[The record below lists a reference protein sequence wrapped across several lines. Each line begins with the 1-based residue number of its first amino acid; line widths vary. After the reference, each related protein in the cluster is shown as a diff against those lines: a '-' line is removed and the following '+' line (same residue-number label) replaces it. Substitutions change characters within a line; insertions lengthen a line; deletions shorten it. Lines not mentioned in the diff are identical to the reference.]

1 MVQSHRLLG
10 RLPLRLIFALLAV
23 LGAPSFGAAPPL
35 VTLDYKIAGS
45 SLEVSP
51 AVLSVPKNVAGSI
64 AANLV
69 GATAPAG
76 SYVEATLRGPS
87 FAARRLVGEAGKPLQ
102 LPPLNLVGDYSLDGI
117 RLVGADGGTVLEGLP
132 SSVAV
137 HVFDEVLISRVT
149 SRPLSLGEIQEKGIV
164 IDETNFRAVEFE
176 VGFVLDGKK
185 IPVKFPVIAPN
196 FQQSTEI
203 VPAAE
208 LAARLAQA
216 DALNNEIAAG
226 VVLPPELEA
235 ASVNVQVKGIN
246 FQAVD
251 PGDSDIA
258 LKVPPI
264 PALMVVPG
272 NIGFLHQF
280 FSVLIFTENG
290 APVGSGLNVSSVNA
304 QIVLPTGADRVAGT
318 YDAPGDDPLRMA
330 RVGSSA
336 VVQTVQPVVQPG
348 PDGKLGT
355 PDDIARLQPGETG
368 QAEFLVEGL
377 QEGLHVMEMKL
388 TAKLEGL
395 AAGTLTIE
403 GHASG
408 SVLVRNPKFS
418 MAFAHPRTIR
428 VGEPYDAFV
437 TVLNT
442 SQVVANLVNVT
453 LRSASISG
461 GVLESPET
469 VELGNIL
476 PGQTATAKF
485 RVRAQRTGSITFSNL
500 STSDDSLVG
509 RFRLS
514 MGVDESGV
522 ALSPDT
528 LVLPDFAND
537 LPDSILTAANR
548 VLGQALSI
556 VSAAQLPPG
565 VLKVSRSALTQHV
578 LELAEAGQR
587 LRYGDTLPRV
597 LADLLLDWQGART
610 FSPGF
615 DQIVRATDAGRE
627 WREAVQRAIEN
638 ADALDAAARLALSG
652 PDLAGRGE
660 RWAFGA
666 ATTSD
671 LLVSMQAGD
680 GSVTLDTSATAKA
693 AAYRGGRGHLAVA
706 ERLDGLVFQWLAQA
720 AIPSGEVRV
729 LLTDEN
735 GQASAIRWN
744 VTNIPAGAVLRYVVG
759 SAAPELQLDRE
770 ADGVIDQTLT
780 GTLTP
785 VLEAAPN
792 LISVTQDP
800 SVKAGRPPKPVS
812 LPDIGNYGTV
822 LAVLFSKPMDQAGA
836 NRPGTYLLDN
846 GNAANSV
853 SIQSGGRVALLNMRQ
868 PLGAIVP
875 RTMTLAG
882 VTDPRGNPIA
892 NGVRPVLTNFN
903 QGVAVNGK
911 VVRADGTLAVGV
923 PVTLTIY
930 DEQYTADGAV
940 PFIVR
945 VSQVLTDSAGSFA
958 FDFALAGLPYSVSAT
973 DTAGLSAEAIQ
984 VIMDSGAGDALSR
997 QKLLEL
1003 ANQPGIRN
1011 TLLAAFA
1018 VGGLTEAVIAA
1029 EGLDRALLKDFV
1041 DVDSPRMGTAVP
1053 VALRF
1058 RGRGTVAGQVFA
1070 ANGSTPIAGAAV
1082 NLFPDP
1088 ATREQGRGVLT
1099 DSSGS
1104 FRFSGVPLGAFS
1116 VETTA
1121 RTGESRTLADTLD
1134 LPGQVKSLAITLS
1147 AGVLDRSDLQGR
1159 VTENDNV
1166 TPHGQAAVYVGR
1178 YGDNG
1183 FGSIVASVSAGPD
1196 GFWNASQ
1203 IPVGSYDIIAISTDG
1218 KRQGERRNVAVGSGS
1233 TSVVNISLQGRAAVH
1248 GRVETSTG
1256 IPVAG
1261 ALVGGG
1267 EALVTSDAGGN
1278 FTLTGVPTGPR
1289 GISAALP
1296 RNPAAGIDFPRL
1308 GSASVN
1314 VLPGAD
1320 NFVVVRLASGG
1331 RIVGRVLDAAGN
1343 PVPNVSV
1350 ALPEQGGFRYVTAD
1364 ANGVYEFIGLE
1375 LKNYTL
1381 SAPAPST
1388 GPGDTNAQLLA
1399 LAKKDASQN
1408 DMLNAIGEAFAT
1420 FTGVNDPLL
1429 NGDGSHFNPLT
1440 WGFTKTAIS
1449 FDNQTVVAD
1458 IHYLREGT
1466 VSGKVLNGQGVPIGA
1481 RVRLTGVGPLLN
1493 GDVGFI
1499 IRGERD
1505 SDPAL
1510 GTFEFPGDALAGDY
1524 GLQAASPFFPQV
1536 ISLSGRTSS
1545 VSPDATDQILQFP
1558 AARESLGRLTGLVR
1572 NPDGTP
1578 VGADV
1583 NVKISFGND
1592 YVIHTDAAG
1601 RFDTQIGLPAI
1612 SVDPQTKVESIGV
1625 GYTVEAEDLA
1635 SGLRGRAVVTVRP
1648 GQTNDVEVTL
1658 LGRGDLDVL
1667 VLLAGGTPAA
1677 GAAVEVSGG
1686 PFSGPTLQGI
1696 SGADGHVSFA
1706 NLFEGGYSVAATK
1719 TSGPTTIMGRAGV
1732 GVPRDQTATTTVR
1745 LTPTATIAG
1754 VFLAR
1759 DLATPIPF
1767 AQVSVGSLGFATTDV
1782 SGRFSVSGVPLGT
1795 YRLLSSD
1802 PVSGRLASTT
1812 VTLATDGEVRNVQ
1825 LIEQALGEVTGTVFN
1840 SYGTGV
1846 VASARVTLAVDENLI
1861 PSRSVTTGPD
1871 GRFSFP
1877 GTPAGGITLQAND
1890 PVTGLSGSAAATLPN
1905 TAASF
1910 NVNIGLQ
1917 PLGIITVRVLQP
1929 DGTTPAAGV
1938 AVQVTGSNLS
1948 RTEDTDAAGVARFAD
1963 LPLRNYTVRADSRE
1977 ANLTRR
1983 AAQLTRTFTSAGEQP
1998 DAVLTLGAVGTV
2010 EGHVRQSDGTTA
2022 AAGTTVRLII
2032 ESPLFIGVTETR
2044 FSDAAGQYSFANI
2057 PAGSFRLVAES
2068 AALGASAN
2076 STMNTAGTTVTL
2088 NLTLGA
2094 SGKVRGRLVRA
2105 NGSTPLSAAD
2115 VLLTFVP
2122 QTSLAGQSALKT
2134 AADGSFEFSQIPAGT
2149 FNFSATMPELAGLAR
2164 VTGSITTN
2172 GQIVDLGDVRLDE
2185 EDPHVVSVTPAN
2197 TTTGIDIG
2205 TLVELLFN
2213 EPLDAASV
2221 KPGGIYLRSSTA
2233 TVPTTLQL
2241 LANPGDGQLRLVR
2254 LTPVVPLDSEKRY
2267 EVVVVDGVLRDAVGG
2282 VIAEGPL
2289 DRVGRQLAA
2298 PFIASFT
2305 TRDQRPPVLLSFTPA
2320 NNAEQVDTRAV
2331 VRLSFDEPLTPGA
2344 VITLSGPGGAVAG
2357 TTSLGVNNLVL
2368 VFNPATD
2375 LPPNATFTASVSGLA
2390 DAAGNLVPGQP
2401 LITTFKT
2408 LDTIGPTI
2416 ATLRVKNNQ
2425 TPIGGATVTLEAVL
2439 AAAEPSA
2446 SVRFTAD
2453 FQPLAVLSAGVL
2465 EMPFTLP
2472 ANGTVI
2478 IRAIAID
2485 RFGNQG
2491 PFVELP
2497 ITVQPN
2503 QPPVITFTRLNST
2516 LSTVPSGGALAVRV
2530 EVADD
2535 GAVTELRAVM
2545 ASAAVAPL
2553 QTSSG
2558 AAIILQGVVPA
2569 NAVPGTKVEVL
2580 AQAKDNSGTSSGEQK
2595 FQVEVTDGTAPSVAV
2610 AAPAANARLTA
2621 GAPLQVAVDWAD
2633 NSGAVTLQVAL
2644 SGPVTASQSRL
2655 VAASPNTTAR
2665 ETFTFDVSA
2674 APQFGPAFTVTVRA
2688 TDAAGF
2694 FTERSRSLL
2703 LPDLRPPQLAGIAPA
2718 DLALR
2723 QSLWSPPWTLAFDE
2737 PMDVTRFTAANLAV
2751 TRNGA
2756 AVAATITH
2764 GSPATSVN
2772 IAPAFPLQPG
2782 SEYALTAAAALRDEA
2797 GNPWQDVGGGPVPLA
2812 GRVFRFTTAAM
2823 TSVIP
2828 AAAAP
2833 IVPGQRIAVALAF
2846 EPGLGA
2852 TSFRFNFN
2860 AGTDTTTTVSADA
2873 TTATATLKLPTNATE
2888 ARLHIIAAKTGSPD
2902 FNFDEI
2908 VLNVRPRDADD
2919 DGDGI
2924 SNGAEADAGTDP
2936 FRNDANEDPDHD
2948 GLTNAQEIAMGT
2960 NPFDA
2965 DTDHDG
2971 LTDGQEFALGTNPLL
2986 ADTDG
2991 DGIPDGAEVN
3001 IFHTNPLLADT
3012 DGDGLSDGYEIGIG
3026 RYSVVAGSF
3035 TWAEAKADALARGGH
3050 LATIT
3055 SQAEADALAFVLG
3068 SAANQN
3074 LWLGLT
3080 DQFVKGAFRW
3090 VTGEAFGFQHF
3101 GVGEPNQATAGN
3113 HFVYRRADSFWNA
3126 GGAANEHFGYILETG
3141 FYTDPLL
3148 ADTDGDGIA
3157 DNIDT
3162 LPGPAN
3168 RAPVASA
3175 DSATTVS
3182 GKALT
3187 IAIAT
3192 LLANDSDP
3200 DAEPF
3205 ALSTFTQ
3212 PGHGTV
3218 ALSGANLIYTP
3229 SVGVT
3234 GSDSFTYTIMDPSG
3248 ATGSATVTIALTS
3261 AAPVAQ
3267 NDGPFQTTQPS
3278 AVTTGNVLTND
3289 SQPLGLP
3296 FSLLD
3301 FTQPA
3306 NGTVVS
3312 NGNGTFTYTP
3322 LLTFSG
3328 TDTFTYRI
3336 TDGTLASAPATVT
3349 ITVNPGPVVVWNS
3362 AVSGNWGTATNWTP
3376 SRVPTPSDTAVINL
3390 PGIYTVTLD
3399 TDATLATVVLGAA
3412 SGTQTLNVNG
3422 KLLTANA
3429 LTGSGGGKLLMNAG
3443 TTTLAATSTVPL
3455 FDLGGGTLTGAGD
3468 LAVTQ
3473 TFNWAGGR
3481 IAQNGPKLITPAGSV
3496 SNLTSTVL
3504 KYVDRIWEN
3513 AGTVNYTGTN
3523 VQFNFVAGATGR
3535 IDNLASGIF
3544 IINGAGGFNI
3554 TNSGSNPFN
3563 NAGTLIKRGTGVSTT
3578 FRSVVNTGLMTIE
3591 AGTFTLRGG
3600 FSQTASA
3607 AVTQIAG
3614 GTLATSGGTLT
3625 FGAGRLELLSGAISF
3640 NTTIANGATLKAGPT
3655 QFPITG
3661 TLTLNSGAR
3670 LELAL
3675 GNAAGSAHSAL
3686 SVSGATTLNGTLAVS
3701 LASGFAESQG
3711 VTFPA
3716 FTFASRSGDFTAVEG
3731 LSQFGYA
3738 FTRAFTA
3745 TAQNLVVQTAGAVPA
3760 LSPSLAFTQFVQ
3772 AAFGPG
3778 ATGTGP
3784 VCGPDKDPDHDG
3796 VCNLMEFAMGTD
3808 PNDSSSVATPE
3819 MDWLTENGETY
3830 LTITFHR
3837 SKTAAGV
3844 SLAVEYSSDLVTWHA
3859 NTPNEPVTRTV
3870 SITPAPDHPD
3880 TEIVVEA
3887 AVLPISQ
3894 VRNAF
3899 LRVTAKTQ

>member
-1 MVQSHRLLG
+1 M
-10 RLPLRLIFALLAV
+10 

-51 AVLSVPKNVAGSI
+51 AVLSVPKNVAGSV
-64 AANLV
+64 AANLI

-76 SYVEATLRGPS
+76 AYVEATLRGPS
-87 FAARRLVGEAGKPLQ
+87 FAARRLVGEAGKPLL

-117 RLVGADGGTVLEGLP
+117 RLVGADGSVVLEGLP
-132 SSVAV
+132 SSVTV

-251 PGDSDIA
+251 VGDSPDLA

-290 APVGSGLNVSSVNA
+290 APAGSGLNVSSLTA
-304 QIVLPTGADRVAGT
+304 QIVLPSGTDRVAGT

-330 RVGSSA
+330 RVGASA
-336 VVQTVQPVVQPG
+336 VVQPVQPVVQPG

-355 PDDIARLQPGETG
+355 PDDIPRLQPGETG

-395 AAGTLTIE
+395 AAGVVAIE

-418 MAFAHPRTIR
+418 MAFAHPRTVR
-428 VGEPYDAFV
+428 TGEPYDAFV

-442 SQVVANLVNVT
+442 SQIAANLVNVT
-453 LRSASISG
+453 LRGTSISG

-469 VELGNIL
+469 VELGSIL

-500 STSDDSLVG
+500 STSDDSLAG

-537 LPDSILTAANR
+537 LPDAILTAANR

-565 VLKVSRSALTQHV
+565 VQKVSRSALTQHV

-610 FSPGF
+610 LSPGF

-627 WREAVQRAIEN
+627 WREAVQREIET
-638 ADALDAAARLALSG
+638 ADALDTAARLALSG

-666 ATTSD
+666 ASTSD
-671 LLVSMQAGD
+671 LLVSVQAGD
-680 GSVTLDTSATAKA
+680 GPVTLDTSATAKA
-693 AAYRGGRGHLAVA
+693 AAYRGARGHLAVA
-706 ERLDGLVFQWLAQA
+706 ERMDGLVFQWLAQA
-720 AIPSGEVRV
+720 AIPGGEVRV

-744 VTNIPAGAVLRYVVG
+744 VANLPAGALLRYVVG

-780 GTLTP
+780 GALTP
-785 VLEAAPN
+785 VVEAAPS
-792 LISVTQDP
+792 LVSVTQDP
-800 SVKAGRPPKPVS
+800 GVKAGRPPIPVS

-836 NRPGTYLLDN
+836 NRPGAYVLDN

-875 RTMTLAG
+875 RTLTITG
-882 VTDPRGNPIA
+882 VADPRGNPIA
-892 NGVRPVLTNFN
+892 SGARPVVTNFT

-911 VVRADGTLAVGV
+911 VVRADGTLAAGV

-930 DEQYTADGAV
+930 DEQVSGDSV
-940 PFIVR
+940 LPFIVR
-945 VSQVLTDSAGSFA
+945 VSQVLTDMAGAFA

-973 DTAGLSAEAIQ
+973 DTAGLSAAAIQ

-1003 ANQPGIRN
+1003 ANQPGIQD

-1041 DVDSPRMGTAVP
+1041 DVDSRRVGTAVP

-1058 RGRGTVAGQVFA
+1058 RGRGTVTGQVVA

-1121 RTGESRTLADTLD
+1121 KTGETRTLADTLD
-1134 LPGQVKSLAITLS
+1134 VPGQVKALTITLS
-1147 AGVLDRSDLQGR
+1147 SGAPARSDLQGR

-1166 TPHGQAAVYVGR
+1166 TPHGQASVYVGH

-1196 GFWNASQ
+1196 GFWSASQ
-1203 IPVGSYDIIAISTDG
+1203 IPVGNYDIIAISTDG
-1218 KRQGERRNVAVGSGS
+1218 KRQGERRNVAVVSGS
-1233 TSVVNISLQGRAAVH
+1233 MSVVNISLQGRATVH

-1267 EALVTSDAGGN
+1267 EALVTTDAGGD

-1296 RNPAAGIDFPRL
+1296 RNPAAGVDFPRL

-1314 VLPGAD
+1314 VLPGTD

-1350 ALPEQGGFRYVTAD
+1350 ALPEEGGFRYVTAD

-1375 LKNYTL
+1375 LKSYTL
-1381 SAPAPST
+1381 SAPAPAT

-1458 IHYLREGT
+1458 IHFLREGT
-1466 VSGKVLNGQGVPIGA
+1466 VSGQVLNGQGVPIGA

-1510 GTFEFPGDALAGDY
+1510 GTFEFPGQALAGDF
-1524 GLQAASPFFPQV
+1524 GLQAASPFFSKV

-1545 VSPDATDQILQFP
+1545 VSPDAPNQVLQFP

-1583 NVKISFGND
+1583 KVKISFGND

-1601 RFDTQIGLPAI
+1601 RFDTQIGLPALQPD
-1612 SVDPQTKVESIGV
+1612 VPSIGFIGGPGV
-1625 GYTVEAEDLA
+1625 GYTVEAEDPA
-1635 SGLRGRAVVTVRP
+1635 SGLRGRGLVTVMP
-1648 GQTNDVEVTL
+1648 GPDNYVEVTL

-1667 VLLAGGTPAA
+1667 VQLAGGAPAA
-1677 GAAVEVSGG
+1677 GAAVEISGG
-1686 PFSGPTLQGI
+1686 PFSGAALQGV
-1696 SGADGHVSFA
+1696 SGADGHVQFV
-1706 NLFEGGYSVAATK
+1706 NLFEGAYSVAVTK
-1719 TSGPTTIMGRAGV
+1719 TSGPTTLMGRTGV
-1732 GVPRDQTATTTVR
+1732 GVTRDQTATTSVR

-1759 DLATPIPF
+1759 DFVTPIPF
-1767 AQVSVGSLGFATTDV
+1767 AQVSVGSLGFATTDA
-1782 SGRFSVSGVPLGT
+1782 SGRFSVAGVPLGT

-1802 PVSGRLASTT
+1802 PVTGRLATTT

-1861 PSRSVTTGPD
+1861 PPRSVTTGPD

-1890 PVTGLSGSAAATLPN
+1890 PVTGLSGYAVATLPS
-1905 TAASF
+1905 TAPSF

-1917 PLGIITVRVLQP
+1917 PLAIVTVRVLQP
-1929 DGTTPAAGV
+1929 DATTPAAGV
-1938 AVQVTGSNLS
+1938 AVQVTGSNVS
-1948 RTEDTDAAGVARFAD
+1948 RTQDTDAAGVARFAD
-1963 LPLRNYTVRADSRE
+1963 LPLGDYTVRADSRE

-1983 AAQLTRTFTSAGEQP
+1983 AARMTRTFSSAGEQP

-2010 EGHVRQSDGTTA
+2010 VGRVRQSDGTTA
-2022 AAGTTVRLII
+2022 AAGTTVRLIV
-2032 ESPLFIGVTETR
+2032 ESPLFSGVIETR
-2044 FSDAAGQYSFANI
+2044 IADVAGQFSFADI
-2057 PAGSFRLVAES
+2057 PAGSFRLVAEA

-2076 STMNTAGTTVTL
+2076 GAMNSRGDTVTL

-2105 NGSTPLSAAD
+2105 NGSTPLGAAD
-2115 VLLTFVP
+2115 VLLTFIP

-2134 AADGSFEFSQIPAGT
+2134 AADGTFEFTQIPAGT
-2149 FNFSATMPELAGLAR
+2149 FNFSATVPELAGLAR
-2164 VTGSITTN
+2164 ISGSITTN
-2172 GQIVDLGDVRLDE
+2172 AQIVDLGDVRLDE
-2185 EDPHVVSVTPAN
+2185 EDPHVVSVTPAT

-2205 TLVELLFN
+2205 TIVELLFN

-2221 KPGGIYLRSSTA
+2221 KPGGIYLRSNTA

-2254 LTPVVPLDSEKRY
+2254 LRPVAPLDSEKRY
-2267 EVVVVDGVLRDAVGG
+2267 EVVVVDGVLRDALGG

-2289 DRVGRQLAA
+2289 DLVGRQLAA

-2305 TRDQRPPVLLSFTPA
+2305 TRDQRPPALLSFTPA

-2331 VRLSFDEPLTPGA
+2331 VRLSFDEPLAPGA
-2344 VITLSGPGGAVAG
+2344 LVSLTGPAGAIAG
-2357 TTSLGVNNLVL
+2357 PTSLGVNNLVL
-2368 VFNPATD
+2368 VFTPATD

-2390 DAAGNLVPGQP
+2390 DAAGNSVPAQP
-2401 LITTFKT
+2401 LTTTFKT

-2416 ATLRVKNNQ
+2416 ATLRMKNNQ
-2425 TPIGGATVTLEAVL
+2425 TPLAGATVILEAVL
-2439 AAAEPSA
+2439 ATAEPG
-2446 SVRFTAD
+2446 VILRFTAD
-2453 FQPLAVLSAGVL
+2453 FQPLGATAVGVL
-2465 EMPFTLP
+2465 ELPLTLP
-2472 ANGTVI
+2472 ASGTVI
-2478 IRAIAID
+2478 VRAIASD

-2491 PFVELP
+2491 PFAELP
-2497 ITVQPN
+2497 ITVLPN
-2503 QPPVITFTRLNST
+2503 QPPVITFTRLGST
-2516 LSTVPSGGALAVRV
+2516 LSTVPSGGGLAVRV
-2530 EVADD
+2530 EAADD
-2535 GAVTELRAVM
+2535 GTVTELRAVM
-2545 ASAAVAPL
+2545 AGAAVAPL

-2558 AAIILQGVVPA
+2558 AAILLQSVVPA
-2569 NAVPGTKVEVL
+2569 NAVPGTKVDVL
-2580 AQAKDNSGTSSGEQK
+2580 AQATDNSASSSGEQK
-2595 FQVEVTDGTAPSVAV
+2595 FQVEVTDGTAPSVAI
-2610 AAPAANARLTA
+2610 AAPAAYARQSA
-2621 GAPLQVAVDWAD
+2621 GTPLEVAVDWAD

-2655 VAASPNTTAR
+2655 VTASPNATTR
-2665 ETFTFDVSA
+2665 ETFTIDLTG
-2674 APQFGPAFTVTVRA
+2674 APPAGDAFTVTVRA

-2694 FTERSRSLL
+2694 FTVQTRSLR
-2703 LPDLRPPQLAGIAPA
+2703 LPDMRPPQLAAIAPA
-2718 DLALR
+2718 DLALH
-2723 QSLWSPPWTLAFDE
+2723 QSLWTAPWTLAFDE

-2751 TRNGA
+2751 TRNGTLV
-2756 AVAATITH
+2756 VAAITPDN
-2764 GSPATSVN
+2764 PATSVT
-2772 IAPAFPLQPG
+2772 IAPVLPLQPG

-2797 GNPWQDVGGGPVPLA
+2797 GNPWQDVGGALVPPA
-2812 GRVFRFTTAAM
+2812 GRVFRYTTAAV
-2823 TSVIP
+2823 TSINP
-2828 AAAAP
+2828 ATGAP
-2833 IVPGQRIAVALAF
+2833 VVPGQRVAVALAF

-2852 TSFRFNFN
+2852 TAFRFNFN
-2860 AGTDTTTTVSADA
+2860 GGASTTTPVSASA
-2873 TTATATLKLPTNATE
+2873 TSASANLTLPANATE
-2888 ARLHIIAAKTGSPD
+2888 ARLHIIAAKSGFPD

-2908 VLNVRPRDADD
+2908 VLNVRPRGADD

-2924 SNGAEADAGTDP
+2924 TNGAEADAGTDP
-2936 FRNDANEDPDHD
+2936 FRNDANEDPDGD
-2948 GLTNAQEIAMGT
+2948 GRTNAQEIAAGT

-2965 DTDHDG
+2965 DSDLDG
-2971 LTDGQEFALGTNPLL
+2971 LPDGQEFALGTNPLR

-2991 DGIPDGAEVN
+2991 DGIPDGAEVK
-3001 IFHTNPLLADT
+3001 IFHTNPLLADS
-3012 DGDGLSDGYEIGIG
+3012 DGDGLPDGFEIGIG
-3026 RYSVVAGSF
+3026 RCSVVTGSF
-3035 TWAEAKADALARGGH
+3035 TWAGAKADALARGGH

-3074 LWLGLT
+3074 LWIGLT
-3080 DQFVKGAFRW
+3080 DQFVEGAFRW
-3090 VTGEAFGFQHF
+3090 VTGEAFSFNNSAWVNRIKPPLAIASSIAARTVPGTRAARPMSIS
-3101 GVGEPNQATAGN
+3101 VTSSKPASIPILCSPTPMATAL
-3113 HFVYRRADSFWNA
+3113 RTMWTRSPDPP
-3126 GGAANEHFGYILETG
+3126 TG
-3141 FYTDPLL
+3141 H
-3148 ADTDGDGIA
+3148 
-3157 DNIDT
+3157 
-3162 LPGPAN
+3162 
-3168 RAPVASA
+3168 R
-3175 DSATTVS
+3175 
-3182 GKALT
+3182 
-3187 IAIAT
+3187 
-3192 LLANDSDP
+3192 
-3200 DAEPF
+3200 
-3205 ALSTFTQ
+3205 
-3212 PGHGTV
+3212 
-3218 ALSGANLIYTP
+3218 
-3229 SVGVT
+3229 
-3234 GSDSFTYTIMDPSG
+3234 
-3248 ATGSATVTIALTS
+3248 
-3261 AAPVAQ
+3261 
-3267 NDGPFQTTQPS
+3267 
-3278 AVTTGNVLTND
+3278 
-3289 SQPLGLP
+3289 
-3296 FSLLD
+3296 
-3301 FTQPA
+3301 
-3306 NGTVVS
+3306 
-3312 NGNGTFTYTP
+3312 
-3322 LLTFSG
+3322 
-3328 TDTFTYRI
+3328 
-3336 TDGTLASAPATVT
+3336 
-3349 ITVNPGPVVVWNS
+3349 
-3362 AVSGNWGTATNWTP
+3362 
-3376 SRVPTPSDTAVINL
+3376 
-3390 PGIYTVTLD
+3390 
-3399 TDATLATVVLGAA
+3399 
-3412 SGTQTLNVNG
+3412 
-3422 KLLTANA
+3422 
-3429 LTGSGGGKLLMNAG
+3429 
-3443 TTTLAATSTVPL
+3443 
-3455 FDLGGGTLTGAGD
+3455 
-3468 LAVTQ
+3468 
-3473 TFNWAGGR
+3473 
-3481 IAQNGPKLITPAGSV
+3481 
-3496 SNLTSTVL
+3496 
-3504 KYVDRIWEN
+3504 
-3513 AGTVNYTGTN
+3513 
-3523 VQFNFVAGATGR
+3523 
-3535 IDNLASGIF
+3535 
-3544 IINGAGGFNI
+3544 
-3554 TNSGSNPFN
+3554 
-3563 NAGTLIKRGTGVSTT
+3563 
-3578 FRSVVNTGLMTIE
+3578 
-3591 AGTFTLRGG
+3591 
-3600 FSQTASA
+3600 SQT
-3607 AVTQIAG
+3607 
-3614 GTLATSGGTLT
+3614 
-3625 FGAGRLELLSGAISF
+3625 
-3640 NTTIANGATLKAGPT
+3640 
-3655 QFPITG
+3655 PIP
-3661 TLTLNSGAR
+3661 R
-3670 LELAL
+3670 P
-3675 GNAAGSAHSAL
+3675 
-3686 SVSGATTLNGTLAVS
+3686 
-3701 LASGFAESQG
+3701 Q
-3711 VTFPA
+3711 
-3716 FTFASRSGDFTAVEG
+3716 
-3731 LSQFGYA
+3731 
-3738 FTRAFTA
+3738 
-3745 TAQNLVVQTAGAVPA
+3745 
-3760 LSPSLAFTQFVQ
+3760 
-3772 AAFGPG
+3772 
-3778 ATGTGP
+3778 
-3784 VCGPDKDPDHDG
+3784 
-3796 VCNLMEFAMGTD
+3796 
-3808 PNDSSSVATPE
+3808 
-3819 MDWLTENGETY
+3819 
-3830 LTITFHR
+3830 
-3837 SKTAAGV
+3837 
-3844 SLAVEYSSDLVTWHA
+3844 
-3859 NTPNEPVTRTV
+3859 
-3870 SITPAPDHPD
+3870 
-3880 TEIVVEA
+3880 
-3887 AVLPISQ
+3887 
-3894 VRNAF
+3894 
-3899 LRVTAKTQ
+3899 